1 MLWLCPLTGAAIK
14 KPRSL
19 ARSGFSLSTFG
30 PALPEPRQ
38 TAGSGACLHRVDLLH
53 VNTLSALSCESEMLA
68 GTGGTEGYGWESG
81 RLQIAAAPGA
91 TKRGAGRNRISRG
104 SGKKPPLGL
113 PSAGDGA
120 RTAPSAGRPFRTV
133 ARGTPHSWDSPLRPP
148 SLFCRLLLLSGRVH
162 QRAVSRARAPWSV
175 TPCLELSRRVP
186 SMPNSKFILPRC
198 NTVRP

>member
-1 MLWLCPLTGAAIK
+1 MGPGNVSAIGGFPFHLRPCFAGASANRRLRCV
-14 KPRSL
+14 PTPSRS
-19 ARSGFSLSTFG
+19 SS
-30 PALPEPRQ
+30 
-38 TAGSGACLHRVDLLH
+38 CH
-53 VNTLSALSCESEMLA
+53 TLSVLSCESDMVA

-91 TKRGAGRNRISRG
+91 AKRGAGRNGISRG
-104 SGKKPPLGL
+104 LGKRPPLGL

-120 RTAPSAGRPFRTV
+120 RTGPSVRRPFRAV

-148 SLFCRLLLLSGRVH
+148 PLSCRLLLLSGRVH

-175 TPCLELSRRVP
+175 TPCIELSRRVP
-186 SMPNSKFILPRC
+186 SMPSSKLILPRC

>member
-14 KPRSL
+14 KTRSL

-30 PALPEPRQ
+30 PALPEPRP

-91 TKRGAGRNRISRG
+91 TKRGAGRNGISRG
-104 SGKKPPLGL
+104 PGKRPPLGR

-120 RTAPSAGRPFRTV
+120 RTAPSVRRPFRAV
-133 ARGTPHSWDSPLRPP
+133 ARGTPHSWDSPPRPP
-148 SLFCRLLLLSGRVH
+148 SLFGDYCCC
-162 QRAVSRARAPWSV
+162 RAVFTSAP
-175 TPCLELSRRVP
+175 
-186 SMPNSKFILPRC
+186 
-198 NTVRP
+198 